1 MTDYVKPTLRD
12 ITPDCIVLHA
22 DKNDL
27 RAENTVIQTAK
38 AATDLVTSLKND
50 NNTVT
55 VSGFVPWLDDLD
67 NKANEVNRRLILMCK
82 ERNIS
87 FLSHD
92 ESIDPSK
99 HLNKSK
105 LHLNSNGVK
114 IFAENVSR
122 FLVKIN

>member
-12 ITPDCIVLHA
+12 ITPDYIVLHA

-38 AATDLVTSLKND
+38 TTTDLVTSLKND
-50 NNTVT
+50 DNPVT
-55 VSGFVPWLDDLD
+55 VSGIVPWLDDLD
-67 NKANEVNRRLILMCK
+67 NKGNEVNRRLILMCK

-92 ESIDPSK
+92 ESIDPRQ

-105 LHLNSNGVK
+105 LHSNSNGVK

>member
-12 ITPDCIVLHA
+12 ITPDYIVLHA

-27 RAENTVIQTAK
+27 RAENTVIQTEK
-38 AATDLVTSLKND
+38 TTTDLVTSLKND
-50 NNTVT
+50 DNPVT
-55 VSGFVPWLDDLD
+55 VSGIVPWLDDLD
-67 NKANEVNRRLILMCK
+67 NEVNRRLILMCK

-105 LHLNSNGVK
+105 LHSNSNGVK

-122 FLVKIN
+122 LLVKIN